1 MSKIL
6 ITGERLKL
14 RCAEISDLQYI
25 MELQHKP
32 ENVKFIVPFDE
43 KYHTAIINSDN
54 YSKMDVIAE
63 EIATGKS
70 VGYFMLCNLYG
81 SSVEI
86 RHGIIDKKGVG
97 YGREAFKLLMKWSFE
112 IKKFHRVWFDCKT
125 YNERALHL
133 YETLGFKHE
142 GISRECIFFNG
153 VYEDLINLSILDRE
167 YFSMTSGKV

>member
-1 MSKIL
+1 MNNIL
-6 ITGERLKL
+6 IESERLKI
-14 RCAEISDLQYI
+14 RRADLTDLKFI
-25 MELQHKP
+25 MELQYKP
-32 ENVKFIVPFDE
+32 ENLKFIVPFNE

-54 YSKMDVIAE
+54 YENMDVIIE

-81 SSVEI
+81 SSVEF
-86 RHGIIDKKGVG
+86 RHVIIDKKGVG
-97 YGREAFKLLMKWSFE
+97 YGRESLNTLLKWSFE
-112 IKKFHRVWFDCKT
+112 VRKFHRAWLDCKT

-133 YETLGFKHE
+133 YETCGFIRE

-167 YFSMTSGKV
+167 YFAKK